1 MFYINKTT
9 RIFGIFATGI
19 ILVCLLLYGC
29 ITPFEFSGVEGY
41 RRLLVVEGIIT
52 DSITTVRLSRSV
64 GLTERLSENVY
75 VDHAKV
81 FVECDDG
88 TVSDASQLAGAG
100 TYTVATGDLN
110 PQQKYRLKIVLD
122 GEEYLSEFLH
132 PLITPD
138 FDLLLVREEEE
149 ARVSFQVSTQDTLNQ
164 SPCYLWSYREDW
176 EFRVRMRPDSI
187 CINFEWVPY
196 YTHTPDNIFYCWRK
210 DSSHVF
216 IMENTARFVRNE
228 IKNKEIRS
236 DYSNNE
242 RFSLLYHIAMKQN
255 LIRQEAYVYYT
266 NLQKNVERTGSIFSP
281 MPAEMPGNLQCV
293 TSPDLP
299 VIGYVD
305 VSTTTERKRFVRT
318 EEVYTGD
325 FMNIGYCSVEPGSF
339 IPPEC
344 YNTPIVQWAYYE
356 GRRWF
361 FNPICVDCLAS
372 GGTKDKPS
380 WWPNDHQ

>member
-1 MFYINKTT
+1 MKPFL
-9 RIFGIFATGI
+9 ATGI
-19 ILVCLLLYGC
+19 ILICLLLYGC
-29 ITPFEFSGVEGY
+29 ITPYDFAGTEGY

-64 GLTERLSENVY
+64 RLTERLSDNVY
-75 VDHAKV
+75 VDHATV
-81 FVECDDG
+81 FVECDEG
-88 TVSDASQLAGAG
+88 TVSDASWLVGTG

-122 GEEYLSEFLH
+122 GEEYLSEFLQ

-138 FDLLLVREEEE
+138 FELLLVREEEE

-164 SPCYLWSYREDW
+164 SLYYLWSFKEDW

-187 CINFEWVPY
+187 CLDFEWVPY
-196 YTHTPDNIFYCWRK
+196 YTNTPDNIFYCWRK

-228 IKNKEIRS
+228 IKNKEIWSVFS
-236 DYSNNE
+236 DDE

-255 LIRQEAYVYYT
+255 LIRKEAYVYYT

-281 MPAEMPGNLQCV
+281 IPAEMPGNLHCV

-299 VIGYVD
+299 VIGYID

-325 FMNIGYCSVEPGSF
+325 LMNMLYCSVDPPGGF

-344 YNTPIVQWAYYE
+344 YNTIRVQWAYYE

-361 FNPICVDCLAS
+361 FNPVCVDCIAA